1 MAECLIN
8 RSNAVHSRAHAAA
21 CLARVEKLPAETAAD
36 MAENISRL
44 PVVPP
49 PEPGDV
55 LDRFTIE
62 TLLHKSRNFRLYR
75 ALDQESGSPVVLK
88 FPNPRHANDPGFAD
102 SFLREEWIGK
112 RLESP
117 FLVKT
122 LPVRA
127 GRRSA
132 LYSVMA
138 LQSGEGL
145 TERIKRKGRLTV
157 REAVHYTTQLLEA
170 LEEMHRQG
178 IVHGDVRAKN
188 ISVDKQKRQLFLL
201 GLGTTQIEPL
211 GSMTH
216 SPETPKS
223 SVTHY
228 APELF
233 SGADKSPKTD
243 IYSAGVTLYRML
255 TGRYPYGRISSRD
268 EAPQGP
274 MIPATR
280 YNEEVPHWLEQV
292 LARAC
297 ALDPH
302 DRYGSASEFAEAL
315 AEPGSTGT
323 HRARPVATPTAPRAV
338 PKREWLWV
346 LIAIAALA
354 AYLVFA
360 LR

>member
-1 MAECLIN
+1 
-8 RSNAVHSRAHAAA
+8 
-21 CLARVEKLPAETAAD
+21 

-302 DRYGSASEFAEAL
+302 ERFESASEFAEAL
-315 AEPGSTGT
+315 AEPGSTDK
-323 HRARPVATPTAPRAV
+323 HRARPAAMPTASRTSSH
-338 PKREWLWV
+338 REWLWV
-346 LIAIAALA
+346 AIAIAALA